1 MELLKIHKNIE
12 HKLDQFLNTN
22 NVPNIIFHGPSGSGK
37 KTLVDSFINKIY
49 TSNQL
54 KEEYIMKI
62 DCEFGNGIKFIRN
75 ELKIFAKSNII
86 APNLFKTII
95 LINAD
100 KLTFD
105 AQSALRRSIELYST
119 TTRFFMIVK
128 NITGLLKPMIS
139 RFSKIYVGY
148 PVVNNKIINLHSYI
162 VENMIIKNDPYKLYM
177 KKREND
183 LKKKINQMK
192 NMDNSQFIKTIN
204 DLYNKGYSCLD
215 IIHCS
220 KNNKINRIY
229 YKLKDEIFNE
239 KLLMLNILFLLLRYK
254 DYLEILPIIKYG

>member
-1 MELLKIHKNIE
+1 MEFLKIHTNITQ
-12 HKLDQFLNTN
+12 KLDKFLETN
-22 NVPNIIFHGPSGSGK
+22 NVPNIIFHGPPGTGK
-37 KTLVDSFINKIY
+37 KRLVIDFINKIY
-49 TSNQL
+49 KNNHQ

-128 NITGLLKPMIS
+128 NITSLLKPMIS
-139 RFSKIYVGY
+139 RFSKIYIGY
-148 PVVNNKIINLHSYI
+148 PVINNKIINLHSNI
-162 VENMIIKNDPYKLYM
+162 IENMIEQNDPYKTYM
-177 KKREND
+177 KKRENE

-192 NMDNSQFIKTIN
+192 NIETIDFIECV
-204 DLYNKGYSCLD
+204 DELYNKGYSCLD
-215 IIHCS
+215 IINCA
-220 KNNKINRIY
+220 KNNRITRIY
-229 YKLKDEIFNE
+229 YKLKNEIFNE

-254 DYLEILPIIKYG
+254 DYLEILSIIKYG